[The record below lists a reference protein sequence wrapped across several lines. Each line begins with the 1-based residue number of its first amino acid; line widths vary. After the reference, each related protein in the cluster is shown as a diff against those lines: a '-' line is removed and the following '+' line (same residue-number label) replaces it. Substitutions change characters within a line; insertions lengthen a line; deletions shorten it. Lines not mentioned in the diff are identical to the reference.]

1 MAVKR
6 SATLIFFAGLGI
18 LFVVFLV
25 PKLIQIEKL
34 QRRSDTLEAEV
45 ARLKAED
52 AALETQLRLLRDDPV
67 YLEKIA
73 REKFNKAKEGEI
85 VYKVVREDKTA
96 AGKSGQR

>member
-1 MAVKR
+1 MAAKKSV
-6 SATLIFFAGLGI
+6 TLIFFAGLGV
-18 LFVVFLV
+18 LFVVFLT
-25 PKLIQIEKL
+25 PKLLQIEKL
-34 QRRSDTLEAEV
+34 QRRSDALEAEV

-52 AALETQLRLLRDDPV
+52 TALEAQLRLLRDDPV

-85 VYKVVREDKTA
+85 VYKVVREDKTV